1 MEVNMIQFL
10 RHCIAIMFLNEVQ
23 LISLASEKLKR
34 SFNVHSS

>member
-10 RHCIAIMFLNEVQ
+10 RHCIAIMFLNKVQ